1 MASDDYAPDNS
12 NIDDDVF
19 LIPLSALFLAVVS
32 LLTIILWFLTHS
44 FLPEIFN
51 KVFLLVFII
60 LGSLANVFSYA
71 SIITYYKD
79 AEALEAIEAN
89 WVPTWWIYAI
99 ATLFLGIII
108 VLIYSI
114 QRIRHTRVD
123 WAQIREGITRGE

>member
-1 MASDDYAPDNS
+1 MASDDHAPNNS
-12 NIDDDVF
+12 NIDDDAF
-19 LIPLSALFLAVVS
+19 LIPLSALFLAAVS
-32 LLTIILWFLTHS
+32 LLAIILWFLTQS

-51 KVFLLVFII
+51 KVFLLVFVI
-60 LGSLANVFSYA
+60 LGSIANVFSYA

-79 AEALEAIEAN
+79 AEALKTIEAN

-99 ATLFLGIII
+99 ATLFLGIIV

-123 WAQIREGITRGE
+123 WAQVRESITRRE

>member
-1 MASDDYAPDNS
+1 MTNDDYAPNNS
-12 NIDDDVF
+12 NIDDDAF

-32 LLTIILWFLTHS
+32 LLVIILWFLIQS

-79 AEALEAIEAN
+79 AEALEATEAN
-89 WVPTWWIYAI
+89 WVPTWWVYAI
-99 ATLFLGIII
+99 ATIFLGIII

-123 WAQIREGITRGE
+123 WAQMRRSVTHRE

>member
-1 MASDDYAPDNS
+1 MASNDYTPDNS

-32 LLTIILWFLTHS
+32 LLTIMLWFIIQS
-44 FLPEIFN
+44 FLPEIFD
-51 KVFLLVFII
+51 KVFLLILII
-60 LGSLANVFSYA
+60 FGSLANVFSYA

-89 WVPTWWIYAI
+89 WVPTWWVYAI

-108 VLIYSI
+108 VPIYSI

-123 WAQIREGITRGE
+123 WDYIRGGVTRRE

>member
-1 MASDDYAPDNS
+1 MASDNYAPDNS

-32 LLTIILWFLTHS
+32 LLTIILWFLIQS
-44 FLPEIFN
+44 FLPEIFD
-51 KVFLLVFII
+51 KVFLLTLII
-60 LGSLANVFSYA
+60 FGSVANVFSYA

-89 WVPTWWIYAI
+89 WIPTWWIYAI
-99 ATLFLGIII
+99 ATLFLGVII

-123 WAQIREGITRGE
+123 WAQIREGITLGE

>member
-1 MASDDYAPDNS
+1 MASDDYAPDTS
-12 NIDDDVF
+12 KIDDDVF
-19 LIPLSALFLAVVS
+19 VIPLLALFLAVVS

-79 AEALEAIEAN
+79 AEALKSIKAD
-89 WVPTWWIYAI
+89 WVPTWWVYAI

-108 VLIYSI
+108 IPIYSI

-123 WAQIREGITRGE
+123 WAQIPGGITNRE

>member
-1 MASDDYAPDNS
+1 MTDDDYAPNNS
-12 NIDDDVF
+12 NIDDDAF
-19 LIPLSALFLAVVS
+19 LIPLSALFLAAVS
-32 LLTIILWFLTHS
+32 FLTIILWFLTQP
-44 FLPEIFN
+44 FLSEIFD
-51 KVFLLVFII
+51 KIFLLVLII
-60 LGSLANVFSYA
+60 FGSVANIFSYA

>member
-1 MASDDYAPDNS
+1 MANDDYAPDNS

-32 LLTIILWFLTHS
+32 LLTIILWLLIQS
-44 FLPEIFN
+44 FLPEIFD
-51 KVFLLVFII
+51 KIFLSILII
-60 LGSLANVFSYA
+60 FGSVANIFSYA

-114 QRIRHTRVD
+114 QRTRHTRVD

>member
-1 MASDDYAPDNS
+1 MASDDYAPDS
-12 NIDDDVF
+12 SDIDDNVF

-99 ATLFLGIII
+99 TTIFLGIII

-123 WAQIREGITRGE
+123 WVQIRGSVTRRE

>member
-1 MASDDYAPDNS
+1 MANDDYAPDN

-32 LLTIILWFLTHS
+32 LLTIISWLLTQS
-44 FLPEIFN
+44 FLPEIFD
-51 KVFLLVFII
+51 KIFLLILII
-60 LGSLANVFSYA
+60 FGSVANIFSYA

-79 AEALEAIEAN
+79 AKALEAIEAN

-123 WAQIREGITRGE
+123 WAQIQEGITRGE

>member
-1 MASDDYAPDNS
+1 MASDNYAPDNS

-89 WVPTWWIYAI
+89 WIPTWWIYAI
-99 ATLFLGIII
+99 ATLFLGVII

-123 WAQIREGITRGE
+123 WAQIREGITLGE